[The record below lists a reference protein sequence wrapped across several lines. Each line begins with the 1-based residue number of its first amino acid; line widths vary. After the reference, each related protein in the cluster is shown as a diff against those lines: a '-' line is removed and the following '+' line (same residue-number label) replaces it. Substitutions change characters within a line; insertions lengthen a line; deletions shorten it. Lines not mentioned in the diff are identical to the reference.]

1 MLPGNLSCVPI
12 NVLLLSNFSMSFICL
27 SYPIFYLAQ
36 KIKFVKNLSS
46 KHLPNEGQG
55 LLKFDLHQSLPP
67 SRINKTY
74 VFVSFEMM
82 HCFLLENL
90 KSKIDKPALK
100 SELLHFA
107 NSYVYN
113 YKPSR
118 PTLRKRGILR
128 KLKNNKSII
137 ILRRDKGNGIVV
149 LDRIQSDNVINEIIS
164 DKTKIKELP
173 EDETIK

>member
-12 NVLLLSNFSMSFICL
+12 NVLLLSNFSMPLICL

-36 KIKFVKNLSS
+36 KIKFAKNL
-46 KHLPNEGQG
+46 KHLPNEGLG

-67 SRINKTY
+67 SRINKTN

-82 HCFLLENL
+82 HRFLLENL

-107 NSYVYN
+107 NSYFYN
-113 YKPSR
+113 CKPSR

-128 KLKNNKSII
+128 KLKNDKSII
-137 ILRRDKGNGIVV
+137 ILRRDKGKGIVV
-149 LDRIQSDNVINEIIS
+149 LDRIQPDNVINEIIS